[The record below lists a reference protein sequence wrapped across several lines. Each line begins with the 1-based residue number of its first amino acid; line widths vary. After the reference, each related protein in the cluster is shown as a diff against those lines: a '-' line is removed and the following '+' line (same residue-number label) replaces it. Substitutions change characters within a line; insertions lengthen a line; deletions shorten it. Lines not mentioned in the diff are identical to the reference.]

1 MKRNKLEMKKIWKTI
16 LTSAVVLVTG
26 TLLFEGFTQA
36 AVAAEF
42 KKTEKVPTSY
52 TEYTKDSVKSTD
64 KKVPEGY
71 VKANYTI
78 GTIDL
83 ECYKNNKPDSKD
95 ITKEAAAEIGAQAL
109 WQIFGVNLEGQEI
122 KMGYDLPTDTFSRTG
137 WAAEVWIDGKQS
149 YYFSVDSVTGE
160 LFQIGYDRTLKED
173 VSVAYDAELA
183 KNPQEYIELAK
194 KAATEFNVVH
204 GSIKSVEYNGQGYGN
219 NDPSISIDVRGEN
232 GEIALLCFSRYDKKL
247 LSIGYSAQ
255 YKEVLDANVRE
266 DKKLEDR
273 IEKKEKTNFSDST
286 PNLITI
292 D

>member
-1 MKRNKLEMKKIWKTI
+1 MKRSKLEMKNLRKTI

-109 WQIFGVNLEGQEI
+109 WKIFGVNLEGQEI
-122 KMGYDLPTDTFSRTG
+122 KMGYDLPTETFSRTG
-137 WAAEVWIDGKQS
+137 WSAEVWIDGKQS

-173 VSVAYDAELA
+173 VSVAYDAALA

-194 KAATEFNVVH
+194 KAAAEFNVVH

-219 NDPSISIDVRGEN
+219 NDPSISIDVKGAN

-255 YKEVLDANVRE
+255 YKEVLDAAVRAE
-266 DKKLEDR
+266 KELKDKTKN
-273 IEKKEKTNFSDST
+273 KEKTNFSDST
-286 PNLITI
+286 PNFITI
-292 D
+292 E